1 MVFLIYFLLIRPL
14 VWNIIT
20 PVPRF
25 RHYPLRKTALV
36 AVKNRSHRSLMA
48 IYAFVIVKFTSYTK
62 QDNVLD
68 QCVTMILKATTV
80 LTYIL

>member
-1 MVFLIYFLLIRPL
+1 
-14 VWNIIT
+14 
-20 PVPRF
+20 
-25 RHYPLRKTALV
+25 
-36 AVKNRSHRSLMA
+36 MA